1 MQRQLG
7 QRLFLRLGYCYNDDP
22 ITSEASQFNV
32 ASPLITQHTIH
43 VGGSYMF
50 ADNWLFSVAYVHAFE
65 NEVSGPLEQGSVPIA
80 GTSVASKVS
89 ADTLTAGFSK
99 RF

>member
-1 MQRQLG
+1 
-7 QRLFLRLGYCYNDDP
+7 
-22 ITSEASQFNV
+22 V
-32 ASPLITQHTIH
+32 ASPLITQHTVH

-50 ADNWLFSVAYVHAFE
+50 ADNWLLSVSYVHAFE
-65 NEVSGPLEQGSVPIA
+65 NEVSGPLQVAGSPIA
-80 GTSVASKVS
+80 GTAVASKVS